1 MVAVG
6 AVAVVW
12 FLTILA
18 RSIDM
23 GIDPRIALGV
33 QPVQLQDP
41 TNQLAKML
49 EIQGAQDNRKL
60 NMLKMGEYERGLA
73 DENQMRD
80 LTRQAGGDM
89 GKLRDLTY
97 GAGNYKQGMALDKT
111 IGERKTTD
119 LANRKTELEGHLKKF
134 EVAGQIMS
142 NVRDQA
148 SWEVARQQTAQV
160 FGQDAAAQ
168 MPPQY
173 DPRLVEQ
180 KRLQAMS
187 IKDQVAAEHQELVL
201 AETGRSNRAREGL
214 TAQGQQITVRGQN
227 MTDARS
233 RESTAA
239 TLTKPFEITGA
250 DGKPVLVQQDKQ
262 GNIREVTG
270 YTPKQGASKPLTE
283 GQSKALLFGSRMQE
297 SGAILD
303 ELATQGKTKS
313 VPGSRSGYGVGAT
326 ITALSGEK
334 NQKLEQ
340 AKRDF
345 INATLR
351 RESGA
356 VINPDEFDNAEKQYF
371 PQIGDT
377 PAVIAQKKSNRE
389 VATRGILAEVPD
401 AENRVKKVRGGGAT
415 DDTETKPAP
424 IKDKAAFDALAS
436 GATFIAPDGTTR
448 RKP

>member
-1 MVAVG
+1 MA
-6 AVAVVW
+6 
-12 FLTILA
+12 
-18 RSIDM
+18 
-23 GIDPRIALGV
+23 IDPRIALGV

-97 GAGNYKQGMALDKT
+97 GVGNYKQGMELDKT

-160 FGQDAAAQ
+160 FGPEAAAQ

-187 IKDQVAAEHQELVL
+187 IKDQVAAEHQKLVL
-201 AETGRSNRAREGL
+201 AETGRHNRTTEGL
-214 TAQGQQITVRGQN
+214 TAQGQQITMRGQN

-239 TLTKPFEITGA
+239 TMSKPFEVTGE

-262 GNIREVTG
+262 GNIRQVTG
-270 YTPKQGASKPLTE
+270 YLPKQGAGKPLTE
-283 GQSKALLFGSRMQE
+283 GQAKALLFGARMQE
-297 SGAILD
+297 SGAVLD
-303 ELATQGKTKS
+303 ELAEQGRTKS
-313 VPGSRSGYGVGAT
+313 VPGSRTAVIGPA
-326 ITALSGEK
+326 ITAMSGEK

-356 VINPDEFDNAEKQYF
+356 VISEPEFDNAEKQYF

-401 AENRVKKVRGGGAT
+401 AANRVKAVRGGGSQ
-415 DDTETKPAP
+415 TEAKPTA
-424 IKDKAAFDALAS
+424 IKDKAAFDALPS

>member
-1 MVAVG
+1 
-6 AVAVVW
+6 
-12 FLTILA
+12 
-18 RSIDM
+18 M

-49 EIQGAQDNRKL
+49 EIQGAQDNRKI

-80 LTRQAGGDM
+80 LTRQSGGDM

-160 FGQDAAAQ
+160 FGPEAAAQ
-168 MPPQY
+168 MPLQY

-187 IKDQVAAEHQELVL
+187 IKDQVAAEHQKLVL

-214 TAQGQQITVRGQN
+214 TAQGQQITMRGQN
-227 MTDARS
+227 LTDARA
-233 RESTAA
+233 RERLDFDRGAA
-239 TLTKPFEITGA
+239 VA
-250 DGKPVLVQQDKQ
+250 DAGGPNQAALSKRYGKPSPGFRWKDDGSMEPIPGGPADAKAGAEGEKRAKRQEILGSQADAVLDTVREAKKMTGWSTTGVGGVLASVPMTEARKLAGHVETIKANLGFDRLQQMRDMSPTGGALGQVAVQELVSLQSTVAKLDQ
-262 GNIREVTG
+262 L
-270 YTPKQGASKPLTE
+270 QKP
-283 GQSKALLFGSRMQE
+283 SDVIKALDKIE
-297 SGAILD
+297 
-303 ELATQGKTKS
+303 KHYTKWK
-313 VPGSRSGYGVGAT
+313 
-326 ITALSGEK
+326 E
-334 NQKLEQ
+334 
-340 AKRDF
+340 
-345 INATLR
+345 TL
-351 RESGA
+351 
-356 VINPDEFDNAEKQYF
+356 
-371 PQIGDT
+371 
-377 PAVIAQKKSNRE
+377 
-389 VATRGILAEVPD
+389 
-401 AENRVKKVRGGGAT
+401 GGAT
-415 DDTETKPAP
+415 GGATGDFSKPANN
-424 IKDKAAFDALAS
+424 IDSLLDKY
-436 GATFIAPDGTTR
+436 
-448 RKP
+448 K